1 MKLPTTV
8 AGVIEEMHT
17 IGAALQPTD
26 GVQVFNAVYLQVT
39 ERIDRLLDEGQTFED
54 GPAAVDLDTRFAGL
68 WLSAYDAADTGR
80 ALPKAWA
87 PLFSSRHRRGLLPIQ
102 FALAGMNTHI
112 EHDLALAV
120 VRTCEARGSAPD
132 DPTVLADF
140 FRINEVLAAVEADI
154 RRSFLDEIGQAVDDE
169 LGPVAH
175 LVSSWSIEKAR
186 DVALLHARTIW
197 ELRRTTLLQGAY
209 LTGLGHT
216 VGMGSRLLLTP
227 VGP

>member
-1 MKLPTTV
+1 MSLPTTV
-8 AGVIEEMHT
+8 AGVIAEMRT
-17 IGAALQPTD
+17 IGAGLEPTD
-26 GVQVFNAVYLQVT
+26 GVQVFNTVYLRVT
-39 ERIDRLLDEGQTFED
+39 ERIGRLLDDGQTFDD
-54 GPAAVDLDTRFAGL
+54 GPAMVDLDTRFAGL
-68 WLSAYDAADTGR
+68 WLAAHGAAEAGR

-87 PLFSSRHRRGLLPIQ
+87 PLFASRHRRGLLPIQ

-120 VRTCEARGSAPD
+120 VRTCEARGSTPD

-140 FRINEVLAAVEADI
+140 FRVNEVLADGEAEI
-154 RRSFLDEIGQAVDDE
+154 RRSFLDEVGHAVDDE

-197 ELRRTTLLQGAY
+197 ELRRTPLLRGAY

>member
-1 MKLPTTV
+1 MALPTTV
-8 AGVIEEMHT
+8 AGVIEEMRT
-17 IGAALQPTD
+17 IGAGLEPDD
-26 GVQVFNAVYLQVT
+26 GVRVFNTVYLHVT
-39 ERIDRLLDEGQTFED
+39 EHIGRLLDEGRTFED
-54 GPAAVDLDTRFAGL
+54 GPAMAELDTRFAGL
-68 WLSAYDAADTGR
+68 WLAAYDAAGSPDV
-80 ALPKAWA
+80 PKAWA
-87 PLFSSRHRRGLLPIQ
+87 PLFTSRHRRGLLPIQ
-102 FALAGMNTHI
+102 FALAGMNSHI

-120 VRTCEARGSAPD
+120 VRTCQERGSTPD
-132 DPTVLADF
+132 DPVVLADF
-140 FRINEVLAAVEADI
+140 FRINEVLADAEAEI
-154 RRSFLDEIGQAVDDE
+154 RRSFLDEVGQALDDR

-197 ELRRTTLLQGAY
+197 ELRRTPLLQGAY